1 MCLRAIF
8 DDEDAVPSR
17 ELENPVHLAGP
28 ASKVHHD
35 NRLGAAV
42 DQGFDRVGVDVLADA
57 IDVGKN
63 RFSAALYYA
72 RGGSEETARS
82 NYDFIPRPDGE
93 RLQRQLQGNRPV
105 GHRHRVPR
113 ATIGR
118 KLRLELPPFLAG
130 PVIDLPATQHTLD

>member
-1 MCLRAIF
+1 MRLRAIF
-8 DDEDAVPSR
+8 DDVDAMPSR
-17 ELENPVHLAGP
+17 DLENPVHFAGP
-28 ASKVHHD
+28 ARKVHHD
-35 NRLGAAV
+35 NRLGASV

-63 RFSAALYYA
+63 WFRAALYYT

-82 NYDFIPRPDGE
+82 DYDFIPRPDGE
-93 RLQRQLQGNRPV
+93 RLQRQLQGNRAV

-118 KLRLELPPFLAG
+118 E
-130 PVIDLPATQHTLD
+130 